1 MLQIFRHFFFVCPDT
16 LYTVDAEAAQTVT
29 EQGDGLQEVINNHR
43 HEDIQLKITLT
54 GRKADGRIISHDLYG
69 YHGHRFTLCRIHLSR
84 HNAASWLIF
93 RYPNFLQ
100 TTTRPACQ
108 PAYIICHLHTVC
120 RQCLQRTMGKAD
132 IILRR
137 QSVEFVR
144 VADKLSSQLIAQ
156 PFTDEI
162 AESLRGIQSGTDCR
176 PSNGKLTQGIDC
188 LLQHIDIVLQHASP
202 SADFL

>member
-1 MLQIFRHFFFVCPDT
+1 
-16 LYTVDAEAAQTVT
+16 
-29 EQGDGLQEVINNHR
+29 
-43 HEDIQLKITLT
+43 
-54 GRKADGRIISHDLYG
+54 
-69 YHGHRFTLCRIHLSR
+69 
-84 HNAASWLIF
+84 
-93 RYPNFLQ
+93 
-100 TTTRPACQ
+100 
-108 PAYIICHLHTVC
+108 
-120 RQCLQRTMGKAD
+120 MGKAD